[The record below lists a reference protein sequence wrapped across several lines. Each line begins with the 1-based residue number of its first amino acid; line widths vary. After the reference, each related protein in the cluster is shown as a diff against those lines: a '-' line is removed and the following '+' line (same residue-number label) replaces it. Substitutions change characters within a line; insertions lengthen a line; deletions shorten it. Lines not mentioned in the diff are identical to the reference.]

1 MREGIYGRRL
11 NGLSQKKKNT
21 SREKQKRK
29 LLKTF
34 GSTGKDYDREP
45 KDKSVS
51 YICRQCR
58 AVEEI
63 PLEVVEQF
71 DWLDGGDPHDP
82 PRFSCQVCQGEMIP
96 EYFRGATGVLYDNR
110 YLRVESLH

>member
-1 MREGIYGRRL
+1 MRTIRMREGIYGRRL

-29 LLKTF
+29 LLKIF

-51 YICRQCR
+51 YI
-58 AVEEI
+58 
-63 PLEVVEQF
+63 
-71 DWLDGGDPHDP
+71 
-82 PRFSCQVCQGEMIP
+82 
-96 EYFRGATGVLYDNR
+96 
-110 YLRVESLH
+110 